1 MAPNTIPP
9 RWLHTASHCWR
20 TRCALTMADSTS
32 RDRAVG
38 LWVLATMLAIA
49 AIAAA
54 GRRWRLARA
63 EGFTVRSVIWLL
75 ALLGFVSLTWRTAR
89 AASLAAR
96 GAGPPRP

>member
-1 MAPNTIPP
+1 
-9 RWLHTASHCWR
+9 
-20 TRCALTMADSTS
+20 MADPTS

-38 LWVLATMLAIA
+38 QWVLAVMFAVA

-54 GRRWRLARA
+54 VWSWRLVRA

-75 ALLGFVSLTWRTAR
+75 ALLGFLSLMWRTAR
-89 AASLAAR
+89 AASLARR

>member
-1 MAPNTIPP
+1 
-9 RWLHTASHCWR
+9 
-20 TRCALTMADSTS
+20 MADSTS

-38 LWVLATMLAIA
+38 LWVLATMFAIA

-54 GRRWRLARA
+54 VWSWRLARA